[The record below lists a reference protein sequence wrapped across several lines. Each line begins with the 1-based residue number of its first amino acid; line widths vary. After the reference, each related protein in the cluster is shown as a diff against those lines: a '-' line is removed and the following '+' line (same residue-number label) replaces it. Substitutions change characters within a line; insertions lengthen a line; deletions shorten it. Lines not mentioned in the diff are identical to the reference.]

1 MKNQEINIRCS
12 CGGDKFEI
20 PHDPT
25 SSDIVTCIKCG
36 AQEKYGILQRSV
48 VSQVKKQV
56 EADFKKMLRKAGF
69 K

>member
-25 SSDIVTCIKCG
+25 SSDIVTCQSALKID
-36 AQEKYGILQRSV
+36 Q
-48 VSQVKKQV
+48 VSASKI
-56 EADFKKMLRKAGF
+56 DHPRPLIFF
-69 K
+69 FS